1 MQINKL
7 QKKEINLL
15 EEFLDVT
22 FRLSE
27 EELQAIHGVIPMTQ
41 EIYDRC
47 AQKCEE
53 EGAVQ
58 QLEEL
63 IARFPEQQRSF
74 RERRRQQE
82 ESLEEKPEN
91 TKQDEA
97 AVRELSKEELQT
109 DEVWRK
115 INSKLEK
122 M

>member
-7 QKKEINLL
+7 QKKETDLL
-15 EEFLDVT
+15 EEFMDVT
-22 FRLSE
+22 FCLSE

-41 EIYDRC
+41 ELYDRC

-53 EGAVQ
+53 EGAVR

-63 IARFPEQQRSF
+63 IAQFPEQQRNY
-74 RERRRQQE
+74 RERMRRQE
-82 ESLEEKPEN
+82 ESPEEKTEN

-97 AVRELSKEELQT
+97 AVRELSKEESQT

-115 INSKLEK
+115 INVSVKL
-122 M
+122 